1 MNFYSNSDL
10 VQYLGTSDSAIPEIK
25 ESELGARKDSIAY
38 ENIELDSWNT
48 FGGDQELKKTVLAP
62 FVYIMEGA
70 GNALNWMFNE
80 GAGHSE
86 HLDSHTQ
93 KQIIEK
99 TTEAF
104 EGKNP

>member
-1 MNFYSNSDL
+1 
-10 VQYLGTSDSAIPEIK
+10 
-25 ESELGARKDSIAY
+25 
-38 ENIELDSWNT
+38 
-48 FGGDQELKKTVLAP
+48 
-62 FVYIMEGA
+62 MEGA